1 MKIGIYNP
9 YLDDIGGGEKYMLS
23 IAEHLAKNNTV
34 DIFWE
39 NKKDLEK
46 VAERFSIDTSKL
58 TLKENIFSPKIPFLK
73 RLKESA
79 GYDAIFVLSDGSIPV
94 VLSKKLLVHFQ
105 QPFPNIGPD
114 FKNNLK
120 KIRVNSFFCN
130 SNYTKRFIDKEF
142 GINSRV
148 LYPPVE
154 IKAKNTKKENII
166 LNVGRFR
173 VWDVTTKTGT
183 ERKEIMDYK
192 KQSVMVDVFKQMVD
206 KGLKDWKFVL
216 AVSVNEDESKIFKE
230 FKKSTEGYPVEFLV
244 NEKNNDLW
252 DIYSKAKIYWHASG
266 FGEDLDNHPEFAEHF
281 GISTVEAMGAGAVP
295 VVINAGGQKEI
306 VENGKNGFL
315 WDTLEELRSK
325 TLELMSSKALMDKL
339 SLRSKERAKDFSKD
353 KFYQGISGM
362 IL

>member
-1 MKIGIYNP
+1 
-9 YLDDIGGGEKYMLS
+9 MLS

-46 VAERFSIDTSKL
+46 IAERFSIDTSKL
-58 TLKENIFSPKIPFLK
+58 TLKENIFPPKIPFLK
-73 RLKESA
+73 RLKKSA
-79 GYDAIFVLSDGSIPV
+79 EYDVIFVLSDGSIPV

-105 QPFPNIGPD
+105 QPFPNIKPD

-142 GINSRV
+142 GVNSRV
-148 LYPPVE
+148 LYPPIE
-154 IKAKNTKKENII
+154 IKEKNTKKENII

-173 VWDVTTKTGT
+173 VWDVTTKTGA
-183 ERKEIMDYK
+183 ERKGIMDYK
-192 KQSVMVDVFKQMVD
+192 KQSVMVDVFKQMAD
-206 KGLKDWKFVL
+206 KGLKDWKFIL
-216 AVSVNEDESKIFKE
+216 AVSVNEDESKIFEE

-244 NEKNNDLW
+244 NKKNNDLW

-315 WDTLEELRSK
+315 WNTLEELQSK
-325 TLELMSSKALMDKL
+325 TLELISSKALMEKL
-339 SLRSKERAKDFSKD
+339 SLKSKERAKDFSKD
-353 KFYQGISGM
+353 KFYQGISNM